1 MRVDVDHTFAPDPAR
16 REDILARELGFG
28 RFFTDRMLTIR
39 FTEER
44 GWHDARIGPFADLTL
59 SPAAAVLH
67 YGQAIFEGMKAY
79 RRTDG
84 EIGLFRPEMNARRM
98 ARSAVRMV
106 MPPLPEDLFLSGL
119 DQLIDLE
126 RDWVPSRVNEAL
138 YVRPFSIA
146 TEPLQGV
153 RAAKEYLFA
162 VILSP
167 VGAYYASGFEPV
179 KILVADDLVRAVK
192 GGTGEAKFAGN
203 YAASLLGGVRAREA
217 GCAQVLWLDGAEHRF
232 VEEIGAMNVM
242 FVIDGTL
249 VTSPLSGSILPG
261 VTRDTVLTLAREEGI
276 PVEERPVAIDDVLT
290 AIRDGRVSEAFG
302 CGTAAVITAI
312 RSLTW
317 KGEEH
322 RVANAPGELSKRFFT
337 TITDVQFGRAADRH
351 GWVRVVPRRPTGAVV

>member
-1 MRVDVDHTFAPDPAR
+1 MRVDIDTTFTPDPSR
-16 REDILARELGFG
+16 RADIMERELGFG
-28 RFFTDRMLTIR
+28 RYFTDRMLTVQY
-39 FTEER
+39 TEGR
-44 GWHDARIGPFADLTL
+44 GWHDARIGPFENFSL

-98 ARSAVRMV
+98 ARSAERMV
-106 MPPLPEDLFLSGL
+106 MPPIPEDLFLAGL
-119 DQLIDLE
+119 DHLIDLE
-126 RDWVPSRVNEAL
+126 REWVPTRENEAL
-138 YVRPFSIA
+138 YVRPYCIA

-217 GCAQVLWLDGAEHRF
+217 GCAQVLWLDGAEHRY

-242 FVIDGTL
+242 FVLDGTL
-249 VTSPLSGSILPG
+249 VTSALSGSILPG

-276 PVEERPVAIDDVLT
+276 EVEERPVPIDEVLDAIG
-290 AIRDGRVSEAFG
+290 DGRCTEAFG

-317 KGEEH
+317 KGKEH
-322 RVANAPGELSKRFFT
+322 VIASAPGELSKRFFT

-351 GWVRVVPRRPTGAVV
+351 GWVRVVPRRPSGAVV